1 MSRLRKSMARGEN
14 VGWVSRKESNT
25 MDRVVWAGVTSVYF
39 PWCSAESSSPWT
51 LRRTFFFSPSPQS
64 TMLYLKKHQR
74 ASFSWASLMA
84 QMVKNLPVM

>member
-51 LRRTFFFSPSPQS
+51 LRRTFFFSPFSS
-64 TMLYLKKHQR
+64 VNHALLEK
-74 ASFSWASLMA
+74 ASKGFFFLGFPDGSDG
-84 QMVKNLPVM
+84 KELPVM